1 MNFSH
6 WHADCG
12 CFPSMDKDL
21 HRYLNGHLAGS
32 HCALSLIAELSK
44 RQTDSKERKFFEE
57 LEAKVETDQRILK
70 ELIAASGGEESTGLH
85 SLGEI
90 GGKVSRLLFLYEGME
105 PGKLGNFE
113 ALEMLALGIQ
123 GKRLLWVALQEVAH
137 HFPEWSS
144 IDFQKLEFDAIHQ
157 REEVEDRRICQSRSA
172 LADPVRKGITTKAP
186 AA

>member
-1 MNFSH
+1 
-6 WHADCG
+6 
-12 CFPSMDKDL
+12 MDKDL

-32 HCALSLIAELSK
+32 HCALSLIAELAK
-44 RQTDSKERKFFEE
+44 RQTEAAEQKFFAE
-57 LEAKVETDQRILK
+57 LEAKVEADQRILK
-70 ELIAASGGEESTGLH
+70 NLLTASGGEESTGLH

-90 GGKVSRLLFLYEGME
+90 GGKVSRLVFLHEGME
-105 PGKLGNFE
+105 PGNLGNFE

-137 HFPEWSS
+137 HFPEWAD

-157 REEVEDRRICQSRSA
+157 REEVEERRIAQSRGA
-172 LADPVRKGITTKAP
+172 LTDPARKGMTMKAP

>member
-1 MNFSH
+1 
-6 WHADCG
+6 
-12 CFPSMDKDL
+12 MDKDL

-32 HCALSLIAELSK
+32 HCALSLIKELGK
-44 RQTDSKERKFFEE
+44 RQTDAAEQRFFVDLEER
-57 LEAKVETDQRILK
+57 VEGDQRILK
-70 ELIAASGGEESTGLH
+70 ELLTACGGEESTGLH

-105 PGKLGNFE
+105 PGKLGNLE

-137 HFPEWSS
+137 HFPEWSAV
-144 IDFQKLEFDAIHQ
+144 DFQKLEFGAIHQ
-157 REEVEDRRICQSRSA
+157 REEVEERRIARSRDA
-172 LADPVRKGITTKAP
+172 LACPVRKGLTTEAP

>member
-1 MNFSH
+1 
-6 WHADCG
+6 
-12 CFPSMDKDL
+12 MDKDL

-32 HCALSLIAELSK
+32 HCALSLITELAQ
-44 RQTDSKERKFFEE
+44 RQTETTERKFFTE
-57 LEAKVETDQRILK
+57 LEARVEADQQILK
-70 ELIAASGGEESTGLH
+70 ELLAASGGEESTGLH

-113 ALEMLALGIQ
+113 ALELLALGIQ

-137 HFPEWSS
+137 HFPEWSE
-144 IDFQKLEFDAIHQ
+144 IDFQKLEFEAIHQ
-157 REEVEDRRICQSRSA
+157 REEVEERRIIQSREA
-172 LADPVRKGITTKAP
+172 LMSPSRKGVTTKAP

>member
-1 MNFSH
+1 
-6 WHADCG
+6 
-12 CFPSMDKDL
+12 MDKDL

-32 HCALSLIAELSK
+32 HCALTLIAELAE
-44 RQTDSKERKFFEE
+44 RQTEAAEQQFFAE
-57 LEAKVETDQRILK
+57 LKIRVEADQRILK
-70 ELIAASGGEESTGLH
+70 ELITASGGKESTGLRP
-85 SLGEI
+85 LNGI

-137 HFPEWSS
+137 HFPEWSA

-157 REEVEDRRICQSRSA
+157 REEVEERRIAQSRAA
-172 LADPVRKGITTKAP
+172 LSDRVRNGMTTKAP